1 VFHRFSLN
9 HIINIARICDIFNN
23 LAIPALDPGARSR
36 RSIPALDPGARSRRS
51 IPALDPGARRSTLDA
66 RRSTLD
72 ARRSTLD
79 ARRQETKGRKF
90 FSLFLLIYAHT
101 ALTLCAPG
109 IPQLNPIQS
118 NPMKKIF
125 FHTFASIAALLGI
138 AAAVCL
144 FLIVYTIFQGTG
156 LLPVYFFGFLF
167 SGVMTMMAASMAE
180 GLAEY

>member
-1 VFHRFSLN
+1 
-9 HIINIARICDIFNN
+9 
-23 LAIPALDPGARSR
+23 
-36 RSIPALDPGARSRRS
+36 
-51 IPALDPGARRSTLDA
+51 
-66 RRSTLD
+66 
-72 ARRSTLD
+72 
-79 ARRQETKGRKF
+79 
-90 FSLFLLIYAHT
+90 
-101 ALTLCAPG
+101 
-109 IPQLNPIQS
+109 
-118 NPMKKIF
+118 MKKIF